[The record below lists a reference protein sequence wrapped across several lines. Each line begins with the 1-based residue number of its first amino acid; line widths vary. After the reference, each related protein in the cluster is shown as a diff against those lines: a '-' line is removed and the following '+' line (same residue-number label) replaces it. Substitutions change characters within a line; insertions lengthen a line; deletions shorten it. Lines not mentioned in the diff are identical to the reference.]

1 MEQTARI
8 SDLYMPML
16 ERLSDDDKLDIISKL
31 ITSMRQKT
39 HKENNIPDLRTC
51 FSGDWENGKS
61 TIEIDDELRAD
72 RVSEPK
78 DLIW

>member
-39 HKENNIPDLRTC
+39 RKEKNIPDLRTC

-78 DLIW
+78 DLSW